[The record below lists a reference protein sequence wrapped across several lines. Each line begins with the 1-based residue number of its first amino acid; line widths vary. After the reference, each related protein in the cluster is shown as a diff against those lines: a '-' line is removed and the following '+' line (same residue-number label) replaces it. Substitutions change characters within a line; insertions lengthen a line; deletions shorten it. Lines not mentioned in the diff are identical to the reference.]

1 MVNYADADLNALFL
15 ALADP
20 TRRGMVDRLSKGP
33 ATVGE
38 LGRPYPVSKPAV
50 TKHVRTLERAGLI
63 RRERDGRFHR
73 CVLVPDAMRR
83 GEEWIERNRRFWEAS
98 LDRLVSHVEAHG
110 TANHPSTH
118 GEDR

>member
-1 MVNYADADLNALFL
+1 MVNYSDAGLDTLFL
-15 ALADP
+15 ALSDP
-20 TRRGMVDRLSKGP
+20 TRRGMVDRLSRGP

-38 LGRPYPVSKPAV
+38 LGRPYPLSKPAV

-73 CVLVPDAMRR
+73 CVLVPEAMRR

-98 LDRLVSHVEAHG
+98 LDRLVRHVEAPRKTPKPDPRG
-110 TANHPSTH
+110 RD
-118 GEDR
+118 G